1 MTDQQTTN
9 ADKET
14 KNPSATQQIGAET
27 NQRETNSMDDN
38 QQSSNFQK
46 DDLSLKKTGNE
57 LLGQVKEKAVG
68 VLDEQKNKVTSGL
81 SSVADSIRQ
90 VGENLRDGNGD
101 GSGQNPI
108 AKTTARYGATLA
120 DKIEDFSG
128 YLENV
133 TIKDLTRDVEGFAR
147 RQPALFIGGAF
158 LVGVLATRFLKTSA
172 PDNQNGRNSAN
183 Q

>member
-1 MTDQQTTN
+1 MENNKTM
-9 ADKET
+9 
-14 KNPSATQQIGAET
+14 KNTSAPQKREQEGNTE
-27 NQRETNSMDDN
+27 QRTNSENNRKSSD
-38 QQSSNFQK
+38 QSI
-46 DDLSLKKTGNE
+46 KKQANNIA
-57 LLGQVKEKAVG
+57 GQAKEKAVG
-68 VLDEQKNKVTSGL
+68 VLDEQKGKVTSGL

-90 VGENLRDGNGD
+90 VGENLRGD
-101 GSGQNPI
+101 GGADGGEQNAI
-108 AKTTARYGATLA
+108 ATTTAHYGETLA

-128 YLENV
+128 YLENA

-183 Q
+183 R